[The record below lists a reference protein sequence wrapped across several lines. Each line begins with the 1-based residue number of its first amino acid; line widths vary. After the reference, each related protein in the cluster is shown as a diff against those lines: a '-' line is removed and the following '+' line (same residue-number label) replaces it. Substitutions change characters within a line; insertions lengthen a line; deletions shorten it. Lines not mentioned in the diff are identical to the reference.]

1 MNKQEMMAIVHEQL
15 ALDYNCEPEDFNKD
29 GIIFTTAQKRNGRR
43 EMPFVTPRLEVI
55 TMGKSTIVNASNDIM
70 PYIKRKFKGKSN
82 YEIMT
87 SNLVYGVNPY
97 FLPSMSNYQYAQNDN
112 YKFTLIDE
120 NIRDLYKYKEF
131 HNALQY
137 DPNSKRP
144 ETLAAIAN
152 DGNRIVGIACASSDS
167 KTMWQIGV
175 DVLPEYQG
183 NGIAVTL
190 VNMLT
195 KETLSHGIVP
205 YYTTDCTNINSQK
218 VAIKCGYFPA
228 WSHCF
233 RARLPKLYSKL

>member
-1 MNKQEMMAIVHEQL
+1 MNKQEMMAIVYEQL
-15 ALDYNCEPEDFNKD
+15 AIDYNCKPEDFNKD

-70 PYIKRKFKGKSN
+70 PYVKRKFKNKSS

-87 SNLVYGVNPY
+87 SKLVYGVNPY
-97 FLPSMSNYQYAQNDN
+97 FLPSMSNSQYAQNDN

-137 DPNSKRP
+137 DSNSKRP

-152 DGNRIVGIACASSDS
+152 DGNRIVGIACASADS

-183 NGIAVTL
+183 NGIAVSL

-195 KETLSHGIVP
+195 KETLSRGIVP
-205 YYTTDCTNINSQK
+205 YYTTDCTNIHSQK

-233 RARLPKLYSKL
+233 KARLPKLYSKL

>member
-1 MNKQEMMAIVHEQL
+1 MNKQEMMAIVYAQL
-15 ALDYNCEPEDFNKD
+15 AIDYNCEAEDFNK
-29 GIIFTTAQKRNGRR
+29 GGVIFTTAKKQDGRR

-55 TMGKSTIVNASNDIM
+55 TMGKSTIVNASTDIM
-70 PYIKRKFKGKSN
+70 PYVEIKFKGKSS

-87 SNLVYGVNPY
+87 SKLVYGVNSY
-97 FLPSMSNYQYAQNDN
+97 FLPSISNFQYAQNDN

-120 NIRDLYKYKEF
+120 NIQHLYRYKEF

-137 DPNSKRP
+137 NPNSKRP
-144 ETLAAIAN
+144 ETLATIAN
-152 DGNRIVGIACASSDS
+152 DGNRIIGIACASADS

-195 KETLSHGIVP
+195 KETLSRGIVP

-233 RARLPKLYSKL
+233 RTRLPKLYSKL

>member
-1 MNKQEMMAIVHEQL
+1 MNKQEMMAIVYAQL

-55 TMGKSTIVNASNDIM
+55 TMGKSTIVNASNGIM
-70 PYIKRKFKGKSN
+70 PYVKRKFKGKSS
-82 YEIMT
+82 YEIMA
-87 SNLVYGVNPY
+87 SKLVYGVNPY
-97 FLPSMSNYQYAQNDN
+97 FLPSMSNSQYAQNDN

-120 NIRDLYKYKEF
+120 NIQDLYKYKGF

-144 ETLAAIAN
+144 ETLATIAN
-152 DGNRIVGIACASSDS
+152 DGNRIVGIACASADS

-195 KETLSHGIVP
+195 KETLSRGIVP

-233 RARLPKLYSKL
+233 KARLPKLYSKL